1 MHSLYWVLIASLVVY
16 GGLFGYLLSCDARVR
31 RLERQLERRLDGEE
45 RE

>member
-31 RLERQLERRLDGEE
+31 KLERRLDREEE